1 MIAFLQVDIVFDLTF
16 KSTKAWTRAHYLK
29 VGQLADLP
37 FFILILKILNNK

>member
-29 VGQLADLP
+29 FGQLMDLP
-37 FFILILKILNNK
+37 FFNLIFKIWNNK